1 MLKDSSRVQGDS
13 FEDSGSVRKGHNPYQ
28 WVMWNFSDHY
38 HMLEHQFGKLSVA
51 AFLKITL
58 MPISFS
64 LLLSTHPSLLFH
76 VKKFLRKLS
85 ALLGRKTPFRAFRTN
100 VSSPLSTQSIIS
112 LSNKKL

>member
-1 MLKDSSRVQGDS
+1 MPKDSSRIQGDS

-38 HMLEHQFGKLSVA
+38 HMLGHQFGELSVA

-58 MPISFS
+58 IPISFS
-64 LLLSTHPSLLFH
+64 LLSIHPSLLFQ
-76 VKKFLRKLS
+76 VKKCVRKLS

-100 VSSPLSTQSIIS
+100 VSSPSSTQSIIS